1 MKEDP
6 ASVAPEK
13 TEQPVTVYTR
23 LHRIEGAVVLFKGER
38 LGDKFNQTERQF
50 ESIEHARV
58 YALEDGSLVHEAPS
72 VAVNK
77 AHVVMAVPREGT

>member
-1 MKEDP
+1 M
-6 ASVAPEK
+6 APEK
-13 TEQPVTVYTR
+13 TEQPVIVYTR

-58 YALEDGSLVHEAPS
+58 YALTDDRLVHEAPS

-77 AHVVMAVPREGT
+77 NHVALVVPREET